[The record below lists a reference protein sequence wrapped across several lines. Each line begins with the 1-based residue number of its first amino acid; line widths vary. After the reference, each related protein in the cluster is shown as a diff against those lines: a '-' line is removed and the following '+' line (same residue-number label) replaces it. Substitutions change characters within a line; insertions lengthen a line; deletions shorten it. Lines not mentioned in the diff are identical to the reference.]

1 MRLSCIEIILLV
13 PKFSFDFRAS
23 FFFHLPIWEIFKNIN
38 LNYFSFAAS
47 KLLNPIALFR
57 SASLRSPSSRFL
69 VTSSNTT
76 DEDFGGTDDPSEEDC
91 LFSASHQ
98 STLDRLYAWEK
109 KLYDE
114 VRVYY

>member
-1 MRLSCIEIILLV
+1 MCFSCIEIILLV
-13 PKFSFDFRAS
+13 PKFSFDFSAS
-23 FFFHLPIWEIFKNIN
+23 FFFHLPIWEIFQNVN

-57 SASLRSPSSRFL
+57 SASSRSSPSKIL
-69 VTSSNTT
+69 MTPSNNT
-76 DEDFGGTDDPSEEDC
+76 DEDFGGTDDSSEEDC
-91 LFSASHQ
+91 LFSVSHQ

-109 KLYDE
+109 KLYEE